1 MDRAMVAAC
10 WRKAVK
16 PSPNAAREL
25 VESIHDAELSIDD
38 GDALM
43 GATDCRE
50 GCVVEPDGEC
60 PHGYESAALTA
71 QLI

>member
-1 MDRAMVAAC
+1 MVAAC
-10 WRKAVK
+10 PEKAVR
-16 PSPNAAREL
+16 PSPDAAREL
-25 VESIHDAELSIDD
+25 VEAAGDAELMFDD

-43 GATDCRE
+43 GATDCRH

-71 QLI
+71 G